1 MDVTANQPDGTPT
14 WIDLGVPDVERAAA
28 FYRAVFGWEIEI
40 GPAET
45 GYYSMCLLR
54 GKAVAA
60 LSTPPGLAE
69 DRPPV
74 WTMYFASSDVDGTAK
89 RVTDA
94 GGTLLMPPMDV
105 MTAGRM
111 ALAADPTGAPFGLW
125 QGRDHIG
132 CQLVNEPNTLLRNDL
147 VTADLKAAGDFYAS
161 VFDFTLG
168 GADPKMP
175 EVEFRSLLRPDGHD
189 IGGIM
194 RHGDARSSQWT
205 TMFLVDSADATARAT
220 TEAGGS
226 CQNVE
231 DTPYGRV
238 AVLTDPFGAEF
249 SVGSAPS

>member
-1 MDVTANQPDGTPT
+1 MEVTANQPDGTPT
-14 WIDLGVPDVERAAA
+14 WVDLGVPDVERAAA

-60 LSTPPGLAE
+60 LSTPPGLAG

-74 WTMYFASSDVDGTAK
+74 WTMYFAASDVDGTAK
-89 RVTDA
+89 RITDA
-94 GGTLLMPPMDV
+94 GGMLLMPPMDV

-111 ALAADPTGAPFGLW
+111 ALATDPAGAPFGLW
-125 QGRDHIG
+125 QGRDNIG
-132 CQLVNEPNTLLRNDL
+132 CELVNEPNTLLRNDL
-147 VTADLKAAGDFYAS
+147 VTPDLKAAGDFYSA
-161 VFDFTLG
+161 VFGFTLG
-168 GADPKMP
+168 GADPQMP

-189 IGGIM
+189 IGGII
-194 RHGDARSSQWT
+194 RDPGASASRWT
-205 TMFLVDSADATARAT
+205 TMFMVDSADATARAA
-220 TEAGGS
+220 TEAGGT
-226 CQNVE
+226 CRNIE
-231 DTPYGRV
+231 DTPYGRL